1 MRRRQRALGARH
13 AALLLFVAAAALQ
26 AAGVQAVLVRRQQTP
41 KQLDSSPVEP
51 VAEEAAAQEVPAA
64 VSSEPPAPPPPPPP
78 APALQ
83 PPAPPELDVAAR
95 WAEWLAGEQV
105 AHKYTRTRAELERFG
120 AHCAFMAPSWARLA
134 DAHASLARVIVVDVR
149 HNWNGLGDS
158 HERWNFL
165 LRVARSTGRAA
176 FLWAD
181 DCADMDGPVRAKA
194 PNVPGAVRPPGCQF
208 DPGAYVSGFGGVDW
222 RWDAAMRRRVQL
234 AQGVDAREVAIQYQ
248 CLQEVSRGCG
258 SAVLRWAVNGSEA
271 LRVEGAEAE
280 ATALP
285 VQAFLMDTLTRH
297 PWLRL
302 ETTVQGDLTR
312 EAFSAVSCRA
322 VGHADKPEC
331 SQSCESFAN
340 WRPRARTWAAL
351 RASLLRIDA
360 WAAVGSITARTGAA
374 DHFGAMPYTLTP
386 GEPGLSPPGGAPALT
401 PVPAAELSSRTEA
414 LFTPCGPDAPA
425 FQRDKKPSETPC
437 VHWRSDDKDGLT
449 PTAQLAMRCS
459 GSIGELAVAAAAAN
473 ASAPSFEPL
482 FAVSDGPLGAFI
494 ACAARGAAA
503 LAAADKVP
511 DSWGVLLFSDAPGFK
526 CILESSALAAAGH
539 AASTATVP
547 GHTQYAPA
555 GPLLRAAGMSAVT
568 DWYLL
573 GLVDIS
579 LHVFSS
585 AFGGSANVRNFRGH
599 RHPPN
604 APNPAL
610 QRGFERWFE
619 AGRENRGAQGV
630 DAGTMALLAATHD
643 GCPLQQRSVR
653 EAAKLYAAHAA
664 KG

>member
-1 MRRRQRALGARH
+1 MGRPWCRALCARR
-13 AALLLFVAAAALQ
+13 AALLLFAAVAALQ
-26 AAGVQAVLVRRQQTP
+26 GAGVQSLLVRRT
-41 KQLDSSPVEP
+41 
-51 VAEEAAAQEVPAA
+51 EAATQPDAAAPAA
-64 VSSEPPAPPPPPPP
+64 PAAEAEGAPTSSEPLPSPPPPPP
-78 APALQ
+78 APD
-83 PPAPPELDVAAR
+83 EDVNAR
-95 WAEWLAGEQV
+95 WSAWLGDEQV
-105 AHKYTRTRAELERFG
+105 AHKYKRTRAELQRFG
-120 AHCAFMAPSWARLA
+120 EQCKFMAPSWARLS
-134 DAHASLARVIVVDVR
+134 DAHASLQRVIVVDVR

-165 LRVARSTGRAA
+165 LRVARATGRAA

-181 DCADMDGPVRAKA
+181 DCADADGPVRFKA
-194 PNVPGAVRPPGCQF
+194 PNLPGPVRPPGCQF

-222 RWDAAMRRRVQL
+222 RWNAAMRRRVQL
-234 AQGVDAREVAIQYQ
+234 AQGTHAREVAIQYQ

-258 SAVLRWAVNGSEA
+258 TAVLRWAVNGSEA

-280 ATALP
+280 ATAGP
-285 VQAFLMDTLTRH
+285 VQAFLMDTLAHH

-302 ETTVQGDLTR
+302 ETSVQGDLTR
-312 EAFSAVSCRA
+312 EAFSAISCHA

-351 RASLLRIDA
+351 RGSLLRIDS
-360 WAAVGSITARTGAA
+360 WAAVASITARTGAA

-386 GEPGLSPPGGAPALT
+386 GEAGLAPPEGAPALA
-401 PVPAAELSSRTEA
+401 PVPADELAARTEA

-425 FQRDKKPSETPC
+425 FQRDKKPTEAPC
-437 VHWRSDDKDGLT
+437 VHWRSDDKDGQT
-449 PTAQLAMRCS
+449 PTF
-459 GSIGELAVAAAAAN
+459 ELALRCGGSLGDAARAAAAAN

-482 FAVSDGPLGAFI
+482 FAPSDGPLGAFI

-503 LAAADKVP
+503 LAAADAAAE
-511 DSWGVLLFSDAPGFK
+511 SWGVMLFSDAPAFK

-539 AASTATVP
+539 ASTTPTVP

-579 LHVFSS
+579 MHVFGS

-599 RHPPN
+599 RQPPD
-604 APNPAL
+604 APHNVL

-619 AGRENRGAQGV
+619 CGRENHGAHGV
-630 DAGTMALLAATHD
+630 DVGTMALLAATHD

-653 EAAKLYAAHAA
+653 EAAKLYAAQAA
-664 KG
+664 NG